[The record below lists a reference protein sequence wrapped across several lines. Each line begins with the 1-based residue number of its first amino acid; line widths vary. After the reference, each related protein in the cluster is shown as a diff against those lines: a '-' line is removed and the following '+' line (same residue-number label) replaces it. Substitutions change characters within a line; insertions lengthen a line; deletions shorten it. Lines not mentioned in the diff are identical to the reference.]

1 MRNNR
6 FQNKVAT
13 SGFTLPVAALV
24 ATLLWA
30 AIGPMSQTKVY
41 CWLCCALCS
50 YLLVEFNN
58 ANALLRIRSRLTT
71 STFLLGIGCFSFLH
85 ESLEALSVT
94 FFVLGCY
101 YFLFRSYQESNS
113 SPNIYHAFV
122 SLGIASLI
130 HPLLLCF
137 IPFVYWSMIAYLR
150 SFSFKT
156 FCASLLGILTPFWF
170 YGAYLIYIQD
180 YTQLINVLQEFTS
193 YSLPAW
199 NEYLSMDIT
208 RLSAFLWILILGMI
222 STIHTLK
229 TSYNDKIRTRMQFY
243 TLILFEAVI
252 LIFLLLQPQH
262 FDLFMA
268 LLTLTSAPV
277 IAHFFALTS
286 YRITNLLFIFSIFIY
301 LLIAFSSLWINYL
314 PLLQIF

>member
-71 STFLLGIGCFSFLH
+71 STFLLGIGSFPFLH

-94 FFVLGCY
+94 FFMLGCY
-101 YFLFRSYQESNS
+101 FFLFRSYQESNS
-113 SPNIYHAFV
+113 SSNIYHAFV
-122 SLGIASLI
+122 SLGIACLI

-137 IPFVYWSMIAYLR
+137 IPFVYWSMAVYLR
-150 SFSFKT
+150 SFSFKN

-170 YGAYLIYIQD
+170 YSAYLIYLQD
-180 YTQLINVLQEFTS
+180 YNRIIGFLQNILLFKFPS
-193 YSLPAW
+193 WSD
-199 NEYLSMDIT
+199 YLSMDIC
-208 RLSAFLWILILGMI
+208 RLSAFLLIFILGLI
-222 STIHTLK
+222 SSIHALK

-243 TLILFEAVI
+243 TLILFETVI
-252 LIFLLLQPQH
+252 LLFLLAQPQQ
-262 FDLFMA
+262 FDLFMT

-286 YRITNLLFIFSIFIY
+286 YRITNLLFILSIFIY
-301 LLIAFSSLWINYL
+301 LLIALSSIWTNYL

>member
-24 ATLLWA
+24 DTLIWA
-30 AIGPMSQTKVY
+30 AIGPMSQIKVY
-41 CWLCCALCS
+41 CWLCCAICS

-58 ANALLRIRSRLTT
+58 ANALLRVRSRLTT
-71 STFLLGIGCFSFLH
+71 STFLLGIGSFPFLH
-85 ESLEALSVT
+85 ESLDALSVT
-94 FFVLGCY
+94 FFMLGCY

-122 SLGIASLI
+122 SLGIACLI

-180 YTQLINVLQEFTS
+180 YTEVITKLQNVLFF
-193 YSLPAW
+193 SLPSW
-199 NEYLSMDIT
+199 NDYLSLDIT
-208 RLSAFLWILILGMI
+208 RLSAFLLIFVLGLI
-222 STIHTLK
+222 GTIHALK

-243 TLILFEAVI
+243 TLILFETVI
-252 LIFLLLQPQH
+252 LLFLLAQPQQ

-286 YRITNLLFIFSIFIY
+286 YRITNILFILSIFIY
-301 LLIAFSSLWINYL
+301 LFIAFSSLWINYL

>member
-41 CWLCCALCS
+41 CWLCCAICS

-71 STFLLGIGCFSFLH
+71 STFLLGMGSFPFLH
-85 ESLEALSVT
+85 ESLEALAAT

-101 YFLFRSYQESNS
+101 YFLFRAYQEPNC
-113 SPNIYHAFV
+113 SPNSYHAFV
-122 SLGIASLI
+122 CLGTACLI
-130 HPLLLCF
+130 QPLLFCF
-137 IPFVYWSMIAYLR
+137 IPFVYWSMAVYLR
-150 SFSFKT
+150 SLSFKT

-170 YGAYLIYIQD
+170 YGAYLIYLQD
-180 YTQLINVLQEFTS
+180 YTLATNFLQKFTDFG
-193 YSLPAW
+193 LPSW
-199 NEYLSMDIT
+199 NEYLSIDMT
-208 RLSAFLWILILGMI
+208 RLSAFLLILILGLI

-229 TSYNDKIRTRMQFY
+229 TSYNDKIRTRMLFY
-243 TLILFEAVI
+243 TLILFETVI
-252 LIFLLLQPQH
+252 LLFLLIQPQH

-286 YRITNLLFIFSIFIY
+286 YRITNMLLHFLVYGSIIY
-301 LLIAFSSLWINYL
+301 RTYRYSD
-314 PLLQIF
+314 